1 MYNYILEM
9 NYQQREQVLK
19 LKVRTQISRVRKV
32 KRDLIFAKM
41 NSNLL
46 NMNLRAIKKLSNTK
60 RLYIGTS
67 LLVKPKSTLN

>member
-60 RLYIGTS
+60 RLYRGTS